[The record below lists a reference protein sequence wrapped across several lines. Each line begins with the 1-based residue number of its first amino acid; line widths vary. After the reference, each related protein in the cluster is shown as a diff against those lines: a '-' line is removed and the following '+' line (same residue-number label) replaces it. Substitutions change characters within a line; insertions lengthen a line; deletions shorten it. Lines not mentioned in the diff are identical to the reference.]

1 MSSEAPRHSGGGTAK
16 FRFGPI
22 LTATVLTVL
31 GIWLFK
37 TVAQVF
43 VLLMLGILVSLYLG
57 AVADW
62 LVRHARVPE
71 KLALATAIFGSLGLL
86 VALGW
91 ILVPPVIDQTRDLV
105 QQLPTFISSWET
117 GIDTLAERFP
127 GLRDMVGQPGD
138 HKMLQALYGQLS
150 GTFGTIP
157 TKLFEIVHA
166 AINIF
171 AVGVMGIYLALH
183 PALYREWL
191 IALFPPI
198 HRDLVRDVLSDLAD
212 SLRAYIVGQLLTMTF
227 LGAITALGLW
237 ILNVPYALVFG
248 VFTGLVAII
257 PFFGTLLSTTLPAL
271 FVLTGASFHGFSPL
285 GHALLVVGLGVVV
298 HLIEG
303 NIVSPLVMS
312 KKVDLPPVLTIMAVL
327 VIGQLLGGLGLI
339 VALPTLCAVMV
350 IVRRILITRI
360 YEGQGFRRTTRER
373 PIVLRVPVPGGGV
386 LVPPGAPVDVVSFA
400 ERAGVKRSA

>member
-1 MSSEAPRHSGGGTAK
+1 M
-16 FRFGPI
+16 

-31 GIWLFK
+31 LLWLFK

-43 VLLMLGILVSLYLG
+43 VLLMLGVLISLFWG

-62 LVRHARVPE
+62 IERHTRAPE
-71 KLALATAIFGSLGLL
+71 RLALTAAILGSVGALVLL
-86 VALGW
+86 VW
-91 ILVPPVIDQTRDLV
+91 ILAPPVIEQTRKLID
-105 QQLPTFISSWET
+105 QLPTFITSWEA
-117 GIDTLAERFP
+117 GIDTLASKIPALGE
-127 GLRDMVGQPGD
+127 
-138 HKMLQALYGQLS
+138 MLGPQKEHRTLTAIYGQLS
-150 GTFGTIP
+150 GVFGSIP
-157 TKLFEIVHA
+157 TKLFEMVHA

-171 AVGVMGIYLALH
+171 AVGVMGIYLSVH

-198 HRDLVRDVLSDLAD
+198 HRDLVRDVLTDLAD

-227 LGAITALGLW
+227 LGAITALGLYV
-237 ILNVPYALVFG
+237 LNVPFWGVFG
-248 VFTGLVAII
+248 IFTGLVAIV

-271 FVLTGASFHGFSPL
+271 FVLTGNGYLGFSPL

-339 VALPTLCAVMV
+339 VALPTLAALMV

-373 PIVLRVPVPGGGV
+373 PLTLRVPVPGGGV
-386 LVPPGAPVDVVSFA
+386 IAAPGPPIDIVTAS
-400 ERAGVKRSA
+400 ERMGRTKSA

>member
-1 MSSEAPRHSGGGTAK
+1 MRRFK
-16 FRFGPI
+16 FAPI

-31 GIWLFK
+31 LIWLFK

-43 VLLMLGILVSLYLG
+43 VLLMLGVLVSLYLG
-57 AVADW
+57 AVSRWIQRRTGISDKW
-62 LVRHARVPE
+62 G
-71 KLALATAIFGSLGLL
+71 LAAAIFGSVGALALL
-86 VALGW
+86 VWVLA
-91 ILVPPVIDQTRDLV
+91 PPVIEQTRQLI
-105 QQLPTFISSWET
+105 QQMPKFISTWEA
-117 GIDTLAERFP
+117 GIDTLAAKFP
-127 GLRDMVGQPGD
+127 SLRDVIGPVGE
-138 HKMLQALYGQLS
+138 HRTLQAVYGQLS
-150 GTFGTIP
+150 GVFTGLP
-157 TKLFEIVHA
+157 TQVFEIVHA

-198 HRDLVRDVLSDLAD
+198 HRDLVRDVLADLAD

-227 LGAITALGLW
+227 LGAITALGLF
-237 ILNVPYALVFG
+237 LLDVPFSLPFG
-248 VFTGLVAII
+248 IFTGLVAIV

-271 FVLTGASFHGFSPL
+271 FVLTGAPYHGFSPL

-312 KKVDLPPVLTIMAVL
+312 KKVDLPPVLTIMSVL
-327 VIGQLLGGLGLI
+327 VMGQLLGGLGLI
-339 VALPTLCAVMV
+339 VALPTLAALMV

-360 YEGQGFRRTTRER
+360 YEGQGFRKTTRER
-373 PIVLRVPVPGGGV
+373 ALVLRVPAPGGGV
-386 LVPPGAPVDVVSFA
+386 ITSPGPPLDVITYA
-400 ERAGVKRSA
+400 ERSGAHRSA

>member
-1 MSSEAPRHSGGGTAK
+1 
-16 FRFGPI
+16 
-22 LTATVLTVL
+22 
-31 GIWLFK
+31 
-37 TVAQVF
+37 
-43 VLLMLGILVSLYLG
+43 
-57 AVADW
+57 
-62 LVRHARVPE
+62 
-71 KLALATAIFGSLGLL
+71 
-86 VALGW
+86 
-91 ILVPPVIDQTRDLV
+91 
-105 QQLPTFISSWET
+105 
-117 GIDTLAERFP
+117 IDTLASKIPALGE
-127 GLRDMVGQPGD
+127 
-138 HKMLQALYGQLS
+138 MLGPQKEHRTLTAIYGQLS
-150 GTFGTIP
+150 GVFGSIP
-157 TKLFEIVHA
+157 TKLFEMVHA

-171 AVGVMGIYLALH
+171 AVGVMGIYLSVH

-198 HRDLVRDVLSDLAD
+198 HRDLVRDVLTDLAD

-227 LGAITALGLW
+227 LGAITALGLYV
-237 ILNVPYALVFG
+237 LNVPFWGVFG
-248 VFTGLVAII
+248 IFTGLVAIV

-271 FVLTGASFHGFSPL
+271 FVLTGNGYLGFSPL

-339 VALPTLCAVMV
+339 VALPTLAALMV

-373 PIVLRVPVPGGGV
+373 PLTLRVPVPGGGV
-386 LVPPGAPVDVVSFA
+386 IAAPGPPIDIVTAS
-400 ERAGVKRSA
+400 ERMGRTKSA

>member
-1 MSSEAPRHSGGGTAK
+1 LTSEAPRGR
-16 FRFGPI
+16 FRFAPI

-31 GIWLFK
+31 LLWLFK

-43 VLLMLGILVSLYLG
+43 VLLMLGVLISLFWG
-57 AVADW
+57 AVANW
-62 LVRHARVPE
+62 IERRTRAPE
-71 KLALATAIFGSLGLL
+71 GLALAIAILGSFGALALL
-86 VALGW
+86 VW
-91 ILVPPVIDQTRDLV
+91 ILAPPVIDQTRKLIE
-105 QQLPTFISSWET
+105 QLPTFVTSWES
-117 GIDTLAERFP
+117 GIDKLATRVP
-127 GLRDMVGQPGD
+127 ALRSLIGQPGE
-138 HKMLQALYGQLS
+138 HRTLTAIYGQLS
-150 GTFGTIP
+150 GMFGEIP

-166 AINIF
+166 AINVF
-171 AVGVMGIYLALH
+171 AVLVMGIYLSVH

-198 HRDLVRDVLSDLAD
+198 HRDLVRDVLADLAD

-227 LGAITALGLW
+227 LGAITALGLYL
-237 ILNVPYALVFG
+237 LNVPFWLPFG
-248 VFTGLVAII
+248 IFTGLVAIV

-271 FVLTGASFHGFSPL
+271 FVLTGNGYLAFGPF

-339 VALPTLCAVMV
+339 IALPTLAAVMV
-350 IVRRILITRI
+350 VIRRILITRI

-373 PIVLRVPVPGGGV
+373 PLVLRVPVPGGGV
-386 LVPPGAPVDVVSFA
+386 TTAPGPPVDVITYA
-400 ERAGVKRSA
+400 EQLGRSKSA